1 MRQEIDGK
9 SYDLGYEDGL
19 KDGRG
24 EVYDLARKVH
34 RMQNAIKGIKTLGN
48 CKDMDKLRQ
57 ADAELHE
64 SIKEVTQEI
73 DRLMGEC
80 EEEQV

>member
-1 MRQEIDGK
+1 
-9 SYDLGYEDGL
+9 
-19 KDGRG
+19 
-24 EVYDLARKVH
+24 
-34 RMQNAIKGIKTLGN
+34 
-48 CKDMDKLRQ
+48 MDKLRQ

-64 SIKEVTQEI
+64 SIKEVRQEI